1 LKEVRSFAQQN
12 QITISIGHTSYPL
25 LREND
30 QYIMEAA
37 EEAGF
42 CDSAVRFINYCQLY
56 LNVISLAD
64 ITNKSGMTIDCT
76 VLKQKEIPQRDE
88 DSGLIRQKKPDR
100 TKWLIWIKFLKTLL
114 RPRQSKLKVP
124 LGAWTAGY
132 STIRKK
138 FKSYRR
144 EDKLY
149 RVQNGIIAEHTLTKR
164 LGKEWISQEYVNI
177 DAIPEHAIPGLLAY
191 FGWMYTPYNIS
202 SLNQVEEHRPLVGA
216 LFSKEIA

>member
-1 LKEVRSFAQQN
+1 MVERSQVICPTKSGN
-12 QITISIGHTSYPL
+12 NIRWSYIPL

-42 CDSAVRFINYCQLY
+42 CDSAVRFMNYCRLY

-64 ITNKSGMTIDCT
+64 ITNESGMTIDSR
-76 VLKQKEIPQRDE
+76 VLKQKEIPQQDE
-88 DSGLIRQKKPDR
+88 DSGLIRQKKPDC
-100 TKWLIWIKFLKTLL
+100 TKWSIWFKFLKTLL

-138 FKSYRR
+138 FKSYRT

-149 RVQNGIIAEHTLTKR
+149 QVQNGIIAEHSLPKA
-164 LGKEWISQEYVNI
+164 LGRNGSVKNMSILMLSQSMPSPDYRHI
-177 DAIPEHAIPGLLAY
+177 LDGCILRATFQA
-191 FGWMYTPYNIS
+191 
-202 SLNQVEEHRPLVGA
+202 
-216 LFSKEIA
+216 